1 MIAVLILI
9 PVVGF
14 VLFVRACFKTDW
26 NAIDEQTRQFY
37 ADGYH
42 IYYDRT
48 ILRQKEVEQLK
59 SKLE

>member
-9 PVVGF
+9 PVVVF
-14 VLFVRACFKTDW
+14 VLFLFASYKTDW
-26 NAIDEQTRQFY
+26 KAIDEQNRQFY

-42 IYYDRT
+42 IYYDRK

>member
-9 PVVGF
+9 PVIGF
-14 VLFVRACFKTDW
+14 VLFLFASYKTDW
-26 NAIDEQTRQFY
+26 KAIDEQNRQFY
-37 ADGYH
+37 ADSYH
-42 IYYDRT
+42 IYYDRK

>member
-1 MIAVLILI
+1 MMAALILI
-9 PVVGF
+9 PVIGF
-14 VLFVRACFKTDW
+14 VRFLFTSYKTDW
-26 NAIDEQTRQFY
+26 KAIDEQNRQFY

-42 IYYDRT
+42 IYYDRK

>member
-9 PVVGF
+9 PIVGA
-14 VLFVRACFKTDW
+14 VLFVFACYRADW
-26 NAIDEQTRQFY
+26 EAIDEQNRQFY

-42 IYYDRT
+42 IYYDRK